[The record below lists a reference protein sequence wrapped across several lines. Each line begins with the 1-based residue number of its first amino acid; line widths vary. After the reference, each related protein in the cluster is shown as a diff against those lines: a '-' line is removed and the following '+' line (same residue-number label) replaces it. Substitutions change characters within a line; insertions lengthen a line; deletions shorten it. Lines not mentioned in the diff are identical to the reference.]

1 MSTRWNKRNFTLK
14 IEEMVEATSEKSS
27 ADNYLNFD
35 GIGRQEIEGELLTLP
50 SVLWAGTAPTM
61 LTSEVQNT
69 IIAEIITAE
78 KIGVE
83 WDGFATTSL
92 DRSCS

>member
-1 MSTRWNKRNFTLK
+1 
-14 IEEMVEATSEKSS
+14 
-27 ADNYLNFD
+27 
-35 GIGRQEIEGELLTLP
+35 
-50 SVLWAGTAPTM
+50 M

-92 DRSCS
+92 DRSWS